1 MVDMVPGLLVVC
13 LATLAAVGGLVV
25 VQRLV
30 PSSGRA
36 EHNDVAGFIYAV
48 LGVAYAVLLG
58 LVFIAVWEGF
68 AEAGDTADREASQ
81 LAEVFWIAHR
91 LPEPEG
97 RRIQELARS
106 YAEVVVEEEWP
117 LMQEGRASPRAWAL
131 MDEIREP
138 IQDGVVGPGAEQML
152 YVQALER
159 VHDLNDA
166 RRGRLVDAQEGLP
179 ALMWVVLVSGGVIVV
194 GFTYL
199 FGLGNT
205 VVHALMIGALAAII
219 SLSLFTVAALDYP
232 FGRGVQVGPEA
243 FEQVLGRFESGELSD
258 L

>member
-1 MVDMVPGLLVVC
+1 MIDMVPGLLVVC
-13 LATLAAVGGLVV
+13 LATLAAVGGLLL

-30 PSSGRA
+30 PPTSRA
-36 EHNDVAGFIYAV
+36 VHNDVAGFIYAV

-68 AEAGDTADREASQ
+68 AEAGDMADQEASQ
-81 LAEVFWIAHR
+81 LAEVFWLAHR

-97 RRIQELARS
+97 RHVQELARS
-106 YAEVVVEEEWP
+106 YAEVVVDEEWP

-138 IQDGVVGPGAEQML
+138 IQDGVVGTDAEQML

-166 RRGRLVDAQEGLP
+166 RRSRLVDAQEGLP
-179 ALMWVVLVSGGVIVV
+179 ALMWVVLVVGGVIVV

-205 VVHALMIGALAAII
+205 VVHALMIGALASII
-219 SLSLFTVAALDYP
+219 ALALFTVAALDYP

-243 FEQVLGRFESGELSD
+243 FEQVLGRFESSRLSD